1 MKKYNQ
7 VIFSLGGNQEPDV
20 KKSIELQVKV
30 ASILRQSHIFPVSV
44 SKFYLT
50 PAFPAGIGADFVNSA
65 IIAKTTLSAQQ
76 VLQTCHQIEAEFG
89 RERVIRWGERV
100 IDIDLIS
107 FADLVLPDVKTYEK
121 WRNLAPEAQR
131 VDAPEQL
138 ILPHPR
144 VQDRAFV
151 LVPLCDIAPEWVH
164 PVLKQSAR
172 ALCAALPASEVDT
185 VRAIDG
191 TRVVNYPEPV

>member
-20 KKSIELQVKV
+20 KKNIDLQVKV
-30 ASILRQSHIFPVSV
+30 ASILRQSYIFPVSV

-65 IIAKTTLSAQQ
+65 TIAKTQLSAHE
-76 VLQTCHQIEAEFG
+76 VLQVCHRIEAEFG
-89 RERVIRWGERV
+89 RERIVRWGERV
-100 IDIDLIS
+100 IDIDMIS
-107 FADLVLPDVKTYEK
+107 FEDLVLPDLEAYER
-121 WRNLAPEAQR
+121 WRTLGPEAQR
-131 VDAPEQL
+131 VEAPEQL

-151 LVPLCDIAPEWVH
+151 LVPLCDIAEEWLH
-164 PVLKQSAR
+164 PVLKRSAR
-172 ALCAALPASEVDT
+172 ALCAALPASEVNS